1 MKIGVFV
8 FSTDESIRPAV
19 LARAVEE
26 RGFESLWLPEHAHVP
41 TSRETPYP
49 LSADGTLPREYTRI
63 YDPFVALSM
72 AAAVT
77 STIKLGTGICLV
89 SQREPIKLAKAV
101 ASLDRLSDGRFL
113 FGIGAGWLR
122 EEMEALGTDFETRW
136 KLTAD
141 RVAAMKACWT
151 QDETQYVGDYAQI
164 PPTSVYPKPV
174 QKPHPPIF
182 IGAASRWARQRVAEW
197 ADGWMPNYT
206 KPEFLQKGIAD
217 LKARVSAAGRDPASV
232 SVTVFGAP
240 VQALD
245 AYRELEV
252 DRCILGLP
260 YAEEAEVLKALD
272 RCAEALLSGE

>member
-1 MKIGVFV
+1 MKLGVFV
-8 FSTDESIRPAV
+8 FSTDESIHPAT
-19 LARAVEE
+19 LARAAEE

-49 LSADGTLPREYTRI
+49 PAADGRLPRQYTRI

-77 STIKLGTGICLV
+77 SRIKLGTGICLV

-122 EEMEALGTDFETRW
+122 EEMEALGTDFEQRW

-141 RVAAMKACWT
+141 RIAAMKACWT
-151 QDETQYVGDYAQI
+151 QEETRFEGEHVQI
-164 PPTSVYPKPV
+164 PSTWVFPKPV
-174 QKPHPPIF
+174 QQPHPPIYV
-182 IGAASRWARQRVAEW
+182 GAGSRWARQRVVEW

-206 KPEFLQKGIAD
+206 KPEFIGKGMAD
-217 LKARVSAAGRDPASV
+217 LERRAEQAGRDPSTIE
-232 SVTVFGAP
+232 VTVFGAP
-240 VQALD
+240 IDDLD
-245 AYRELEV
+245 AYRELGV

-260 YAEEAEVLKALD
+260 YAGEAEILSSLD
-272 RCAEALLSGE
+272 RYAEAL

>member
-8 FSTDESIRPAV
+8 FSTDESIHPAV
-19 LARAVEE
+19 LARAAEE

-49 LSADGTLPREYTRI
+49 LAADGTLPGQYTRI

-77 STIKLGTGICLV
+77 ERIMLGTGICLV
-89 SQREPIKLAKAV
+89 SQREPIKLAKAI
-101 ASLDRLSDGRFL
+101 ASLDRLSGGRFL

-122 EEMEALGTDFETRW
+122 EEMEALGTDFKTRW

-151 QDETQYVGDYAQI
+151 QDETQYSGEYVEI
-164 PPTSVYPKPV
+164 PPTLVYPKPI
-174 QKPHPPIF
+174 QKPHPPIY
-182 IGAASRWARQRVAEW
+182 IGAGSRWARQRVAEW

-206 KPEFLQKGIAD
+206 KPEFLRKGIAD
-217 LKARVSAAGRDPASV
+217 LKSRVAEAGRDPASV
-232 SVTVFGAP
+232 TVTVFGAP
-240 VQALD
+240 HDNLD
-245 AYRELEV
+245 AYRELDV

-260 YAEEAEVLKALD
+260 HAEEAEVLEVLE
-272 RCAEALLSGE
+272 RYAEAL